1 MRCREPTPCH
11 REDFTGAHS
20 SEDGE
25 LRNQSFPLA
34 ESSDVDWGRTRPE
47 GEYPTALPRTVDAAL
62 SALSSDK
69 VISGALGDVLVRGIT
84 RARTAERRAFQGVV
98 TSWEQDRLF
107 PRY

>member
-1 MRCREPTPCH
+1 
-11 REDFTGAHS
+11 
-20 SEDGE
+20 
-25 LRNQSFPLA
+25 
-34 ESSDVDWGRTRPE
+34 
-47 GEYPTALPRTVDAAL
+47 VDAAL